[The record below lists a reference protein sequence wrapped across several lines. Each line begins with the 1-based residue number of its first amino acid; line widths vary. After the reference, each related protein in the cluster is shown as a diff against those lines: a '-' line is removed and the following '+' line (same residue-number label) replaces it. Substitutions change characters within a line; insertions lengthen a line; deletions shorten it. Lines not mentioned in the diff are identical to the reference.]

1 MSEVP
6 ADREVVR
13 VFCALVID
21 RQARDRLERAIASA
35 ARVCRIE
42 ARELGHEVIADTVV
56 GEIPWEGGDA
66 FRHVVVW
73 ARRKVAAEERWRRL
87 PLDALSDDD
96 TPTVELEVAE
106 GDDAPAA
113 DAGAL
118 VDRVRDAAQGDPEVL
133 AVLDALARG
142 VYRRRE
148 VIAAARLSG
157 SAYHNAARRLRR
169 LAVRARAG
177 AAGTAAPPRAA

>member
-21 RQARDRLERAIASA
+21 RQARDRLDRAIAAA
-35 ARVCRIE
+35 ARVCRVE
-42 ARELGHEVIADTVV
+42 ARELTQEVIADTVM

-73 ARRKVAAEERWRRL
+73 ARRKVAADERWRRL

-96 TPTVELEVAE
+96 TPTVDPHAAD
-106 GDDAPAA
+106 DDAPAA

-118 VDRVRDAAQGDPEVL
+118 VDRVRDAAQGDPDVL
-133 AVLDALARG
+133 AVLDALAGG

-148 VIAAARLSG
+148 VIAVARLSG

-177 AAGTAAPPRAA
+177 AVETTAPPRAA